1 VAEAEVAG
9 GGAERLLV
17 ALVAEV
23 VGAVIARRPPSV
35 PGLEAVAA
43 QADAQGLPWVARVAR
58 GLQVVGLLLTAPT
71 EDRAATCADLLQE
84 GERRGDPWSQLLL
97 STAVGAALA
106 LVGETDAATGT
117 LRRAEVLAGSL
128 HAPVLQAWATA
139 LRLAARPVGSVPTPG
154 DAAELSRWAGR
165 LGVAPAPLLAAGA
178 LRSWGAALAA
188 SARTGPEPVGPAA
201 PVGPVAVR
209 LRTLGAFA
217 LEVNGLEVGWSEL
230 RPRARMLLMM
240 MVAQHGRPVHRER
253 LVDALWPGT
262 GLGAGVRSLQVAVSS
277 VRQCLV
283 RAGLGEAVLQRQGDA
298 YALRL
303 DGVDDQCAAFERL
316 VGEAERL
323 QRDGDRGGALRC
335 RLAAVQRYAGDLLPE
350 MGPAEWVLEERA
362 RLRSLAA
369 RTAFAAA
376 ELAGELGDLDA
387 GRAAAARS
395 VELDPYRDTGWALLA
410 DLHERQGDL
419 SAAAVARREH
429 RRVRAELGLPDRTGP
444 PSAARARRPEV
455 IRPPRPAS
463 DGVRARA

>member
-1 VAEAEVAG
+1 
-9 GGAERLLV
+9 
-17 ALVAEV
+17 
-23 VGAVIARRPPSV
+23 V
-35 PGLEAVAA
+35 PGLEGVGA
-43 QADAQGLPWVARVAR
+43 QADAQGLPWLARLAR
-58 GLQVVGLLLTAPT
+58 GLQVTGLLLAAPN
-71 EDRAATCADLLQE
+71 EDRAATCADLLRE
-84 GERRGDPWSQLLL
+84 GERHGDPWSRLLL

-106 LVGETDAATGT
+106 LVGESEAATGT
-117 LRRAEVLAGSL
+117 LRLAEALGASL
-128 HAPVLQAWATA
+128 HAPVLQVWAAA
-139 LRLAARPVGSVPTPG
+139 LRLAARPAGAVETPG
-154 DAAELSRWAGR
+154 DAAELIRWAGR
-165 LGVAPAPLLAAGA
+165 LGVAPAPLLAPGA
-178 LRSWGAALAA
+178 LGSWGAARPGSAPTRTQPLAA
-188 SARTGPEPVGPAA
+188 VTAVQ
-201 PVGPVAVR
+201 PVAVR

-217 LEVNGLEVGWSEL
+217 LEVDGREVGWAAL

-240 MVAQHGRPVHRER
+240 LVAQHGRPVHRER
-253 LVDALWPGT
+253 LIDALWPGS
-262 GLGAGVRSLQVAVSS
+262 GLSAGVRSLQVAVSS

-283 RAGLGEAVLQRQGDA
+283 RVGLGEAVLQRQGDA

-316 VGEAERL
+316 VGQADRL
-323 QRDGDRGGALRC
+323 LRDEDRGGALRC
-335 RLAAVQRYAGDLLPE
+335 RLAAVQRYTGDLLPE

-395 VELDPYRDTGWALLA
+395 VELVPSRDTGWALLA

-429 RRVRAELGLPDRTGP
+429 RRVRAELGLPDRAGP
-444 PSAARARRPEV
+444 PAGTRPHRPEV